1 MIMGAA
7 RKTAGPREKTVY
19 FASRIPQ
26 GTRLELKKYA
36 MTRRLSESAAAAQLL
51 EEGLRMERF
60 PGIDFRWTPSGRKA
74 HVTGTGL
81 AAWEMHLIWTSHGRD
96 VGKVRRHY
104 PHLTA
109 AQLQAGARYIE
120 AHPDEI
126 PSMERPA
133 FAKVVKV

>member
-1 MIMGAA
+1 MGVAKKA
-7 RKTAGPREKTVY
+7 IVESRQGTVY
-19 FASRIPQ
+19 FASRIPK

-36 MTRRLSESAAAAQLL
+36 KNRKLSESAAAAQLL
-51 EEGLRMERF
+51 EEGLCMERF

-81 AAWEMHLIWTSHGRD
+81 TAWEMHMIWQSHGRD
-96 VGKVRRHY
+96 VEKVHQNY

-109 AQLQAGARYIE
+109 AQLQAGASYIE
-120 AHPDEI
+120 AYPEEA
-126 PSMERPA
+126 PSMERPS